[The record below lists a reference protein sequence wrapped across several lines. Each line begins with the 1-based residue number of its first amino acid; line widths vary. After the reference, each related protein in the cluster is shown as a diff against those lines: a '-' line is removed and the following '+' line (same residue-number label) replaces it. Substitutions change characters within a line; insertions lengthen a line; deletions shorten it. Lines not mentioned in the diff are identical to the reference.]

1 MSKHR
6 TALEIYRKA
15 YQFPADIYVDNLRKA
30 VYLDM
35 QEGSCQMIEE
45 LVMNPLKT
53 SNLGYYSEFKIPMLP
68 YHAINQ
74 ALILLEN
81 GGDFPDLG
89 VGIKANHNEFYAW
102 DYFNRRGLN
111 LPSYAV
117 TNEQLQQLGRRYTQ
131 LCSDFRMSGSRDAGY
146 YGLSGFDKNSV
157 RKLEKVR
164 KEADEITAKAE
175 REANAII
182 QRAND
187 TAESIKEDARNRSAS
202 TQTNA
207 NTYAERIRRDADN
220 EAKKTRRDAE
230 NEAKKIRQDAKDEA
244 EQIRRKA
251 TEYLE
256 SVKRSAEDDAEGI
269 RAAARQQMEEE
280 AERTTA
286 MLIQQKLSAHI
297 QELRRQWEE
306 EQREKAAQRAE
317 TSTIAAA
324 LKEEACTRSTS
335 IGASLNQGLNQLQ
348 EQLNQLRSNMT
359 LDLQKWRTSLYK
371 CEYGK
376 LVNFYNT
383 LNGYANSFERE
394 LREAECGD
402 TASDE
407 LKTVLGEHSRKLNRL
422 RSNLTGAM
430 ETMGL
435 RLFTPQKG
443 DLFNSYYHTTNSEED
458 DDVFLDREIKHCL
471 KPGIER
477 VVNDLEVAVLLRASV
492 EVQMD

>member
-1 MSKHR
+1 MSKHQ
-6 TALEIYRKA
+6 TAWDIYRNS
-15 YQFPADIYVDNLRKA
+15 YQYSANSYVDNLRKA

-35 QEGSCQMIEE
+35 QNGYCQMIEE
-45 LVMNPLKT
+45 LVMNPLNT
-53 SNLGYYSEFKIPMLP
+53 SKLRFFPDTEIPTLA
-68 YHAINQ
+68 YLAIDQ
-74 ALILLEN
+74 ALRVLEN
-81 GGDFPDLG
+81 GGEFPELG
-89 VGIKANHNEFYAW
+89 NGITINHSEFYGW
-102 DYFNRRGLN
+102 DYFNRRNLN
-111 LPSYAV
+111 QPVLRL
-117 TNEQLQQLGRRYTQ
+117 TNEQLQQLGSRYTQ
-131 LCSDFRMSGSRDAGY
+131 LCSAFRMSGSRDTGY
-146 YGLSGFDKNSV
+146 YSTSDFDKKTEKN
-157 RKLEKVR
+157 LEKAR
-164 KEADEITAKAE
+164 KEAAEITAKAE
-175 REANAII
+175 RDANLKIQEAKKL
-182 QRAND
+182 
-187 TAESIKEDARNRSAS
+187 AESIKEAARNREANIRS
-202 TQTNA
+202 QA
-207 NTYAERIRRDADN
+207 NTEADRIRRNAKN
-220 EAKKTRRDAE
+220 EAEQTRQEAKAYADKVKRIAE
-230 NEAKKIRQDAKDEA
+230 NEAEQTRQDAKA
-244 EQIRRKA
+244 YASK
-251 TEYLE
+251 
-256 SVKRSAEDDAEGI
+256 VKRIAEDDADGI

-280 AERTTA
+280 AEQTTA

-335 IGASLNQGLNQLQ
+335 IGASLNQGLDQLQ

-394 LREAECGD
+394 LREAEYSD

-407 LKTVLGEHSRKLNRL
+407 LKKVLGEHSRKLNRL
-422 RSNLTGAM
+422 RSNLIGSM
-430 ETMGL
+430 EVMGL

-443 DLFNSYYHTTNSEED
+443 DLFNSYYHTTNGEED
-458 DDVFLDREIKHCL
+458 DDEFLDREIARCL

-477 VVNDLEVAVLLRASV
+477 VVNDREVAVLLRASV

>member
-1 MSKHR
+1 MSKR
-6 TALEIYRKA
+6 QTAWEIYRIA
-15 YQFPADIYVDNLRKA
+15 YQSSADIYVDNLRKA
-30 VYLDM
+30 VYRDV

-45 LVMNPLKT
+45 LVMNPLKI
-53 SNLGYYSEFKIPMLP
+53 SNPGYYSEFKIPMLP
-68 YHAINQ
+68 YLAIDQ
-74 ALILLEN
+74 ALKVLEN

-89 VGIKANHNEFYAW
+89 AGIQINPNEFYPW
-102 DYFNRRGLN
+102 DYFKHYGMN
-111 LPSYAV
+111 LPVYIPID
-117 TNEQLQQLGRRYTQ
+117 NLRQLGNRYTQ
-131 LCSDFRMSGSRDAGY
+131 LCSDFRMSGSRDTGY
-146 YGLSGFDKNSV
+146 SSPSGLDK
-157 RKLEKVR
+157 KTKIILEKAQ
-164 KEADEITAKAE
+164 KEANEITAKAKQ
-175 REANAII
+175 EANLEI
-182 QRAND
+182 QKAKKL
-187 TAESIKEDARNRSAS
+187 AESIKEDARNRE
-202 TQTNA
+202 A
-207 NTYAERIRRDADN
+207 NIRSQAKTEADRIRRDA
-220 EAKKTRRDAE
+220 
-230 NEAKKIRQDAKDEA
+230 KDEA
-244 EQIRRKA
+244 KQTRKDA
-251 TEYLE
+251 QAYAEK
-256 SVKRSAEDDAEGI
+256 VKRIAEDDAEGI

-280 AERTTA
+280 AERTAA

-306 EQREKAAQRAE
+306 EQQEKATQRAD
-317 TSTIAAA
+317 TSALAAA
-324 LKEEACTRSTS
+324 LKEDSCTRSTA

-422 RSNLTGAM
+422 RINLTGAM
-430 ETMGL
+430 ENMGL

-458 DDVFLDREIKHCL
+458 DDVFLDREIARCL